1 MPSSQEREVGFK
13 ANLRKRRK
21 ELEETERMNIEGLK
35 RRENA
40 FGAKGS
46 VDEVRALRLQVK
58 QTAGSQNEGN
68 GENQF
73 PEELCKERDG
83 GENRRA
89 EER

>member
-1 MPSSQEREVGFK
+1 MPSSQEREVGFQ

-40 FGAKGS
+40 IGAKGS

-68 GENQF
+68 GENHS
-73 PEELCKERDG
+73 
-83 GENRRA
+83 
-89 EER
+89 